1 MEQNRQWRRDEYLI
15 DTDKSELN
23 LAFTHA
29 FLTTSSWA
37 SGISQETVQLSIDNS
52 LCFGLYHHR
61 QQIGFARLVTDY
73 ATFGYLCDVFVALDY
88 QGRGLARWLM
98 DCTLEHPLLQRLRRV
113 MLVTG
118 TAPWLY
124 QKVGYEA
131 LNRQDYVW
139 HIVRPDIYR
148 QR

>member
-1 MEQNRQWRRDEYLI
+1 MVQKQQWRHGEYLI

-37 SGISQETVQLSIDNS
+37 PGISQETVQLSIDNS

-73 ATFGYLCDVFVALDY
+73 ATFGYLCDVFVAPDY
-88 QGRGLARWLM
+88 QRQGLARWLM
-98 DCTLEHPLLQRLRRV
+98 DCTLQHPTLQRLRRI

-131 LNRQDYVW
+131 VNRQDYVW

-148 QR
+148 QQ